1 MSWAAANARAR
12 GLATHLLRQS
22 VLLSAAEGGSWAAAA
37 RMLVAHG
44 FPVRESDLLT
54 PIEFD
59 RAIGRVLAGRLEL
72 LGRWLGRRRN
82 ALAVIYEDQERHTLR
97 RLLRGAAQ
105 GGSPAARL
113 RGVTPT
119 PGLPERALER
129 LARAES
135 PMRLAQGLVRLG
147 HPAGRALLVT
157 RSSGKDAELPALWL
171 AEAALG
177 RLFAIRVTRAAR
189 RAGRL
194 VRQFAGLLIDLE
206 NVWALLAAPDWGADI
221 APALVFLPG
230 GAVLDAGS
238 FTELAATRDRERV
251 RAGLARRFGPTPL
264 RDLLGGS
271 SSDLQLESRALGALV
286 AWLRWEGRR
295 NPLGPAVVLGVML
308 RFQAE
313 AHDIRLVLGLAT
325 LGAPRS
331 AVEPALV
338 TAA

>member
-1 MSWAAANARAR
+1 MSWGAANARAR
-12 GLATHLLRQS
+12 GLATHLVGRP
-22 VLLSAAEGGSWAAAA
+22 VLLSAAGAGGWAAAA
-37 RMLVAHG
+37 RMLVARG
-44 FPVRESDLLT
+44 FPAGEPDLLT

-72 LGRWLGRRRN
+72 LGAWLGRHRS
-82 ALAVIYEDQERHTLR
+82 ALAVIYENQERHSLR

-113 RGVTPT
+113 QGITPT

-135 PMRLAQGLVRLG
+135 PIRLAQGLVRLG

-189 RAGRL
+189 RGGRL
-194 VRQFAGLLIDLE
+194 VRQCASLLIDLE
-206 NVWALLAAPDWGADI
+206 NAWALLAAPDWGSDI
-221 APALVFLPG
+221 APGLVFLPG
-230 GAVLDAGS
+230 GVVLDDGTFA
-238 FTELAATRDRERV
+238 ELAANRDRDRV

-264 RDLLGGS
+264 RELLGGAL
-271 SSDLQLESRALGALV
+271 SDLQLESRALAALV
-286 AWLRWEGRR
+286 GWLRQEGRR
-295 NPLGPAVVLGVML
+295 NPLGPAVVLEVML

-313 AHDIRLVLGLAT
+313 AHDMRLVLGLAT

-331 AVEPALV
+331 AGEAALV